1 MNISIKELSTMRT
14 SLEKEYEKM
23 EREINSLLVEGNNE
37 AAEKLIKKQDIVDM
51 KIDLV
56 DRIIKNLN
64 ETPKLYEKLIE
75 LSN

>member
-1 MNISIKELSTMRT
+1 MRT

-23 EREINSLLVEGNNE
+23 ERVINSLLVEGNNE
-37 AAEKLIKKQDIVDM
+37 AANKLIKKQDIVDM

-56 DRIIKNLN
+56 DRIIKNLQ

>member
-1 MNISIKELSTMRT
+1 MRT

-37 AAEKLIKKQDIVDM
+37 AADKLIKKQDIIDM

-56 DRIIKNLN
+56 NKIIKNLQ

>member
-1 MNISIKELSTMRT
+1 MRN

-37 AAEKLIKKQDIVDM
+37 AADKLIKKQDIVDM

-56 DRIIKNLN
+56 DRIIKNLQ

>member
-1 MNISIKELSTMRT
+1 MRI

-37 AAEKLIKKQDIVDM
+37 AADKLIKKQDIIDM

-56 DRIIKNLN
+56 NKIIKNLQ

>member
-1 MNISIKELSTMRT
+1 VNISIKELSTMRT

-37 AAEKLIKKQDIVDM
+37 AADKLIKKQDIVDM

-56 DRIIKNLN
+56 DRIIKNLQ

>member
-1 MNISIKELSTMRT
+1 MRT

-37 AAEKLIKKQDIVDM
+37 AADKLIKKQDIIDM

-56 DRIIKNLN
+56 NKIIKNLQ

-75 LSN
+75 LSD

>member
-1 MNISIKELSTMRT
+1 MRT

-37 AAEKLIKKQDIVDM
+37 SADKLIKKQDIIDM

-56 DRIIKNLN
+56 NKIIKNLQ

-75 LSN
+75 LSD

>member
-1 MNISIKELSTMRT
+1 MRT

-37 AAEKLIKKQDIVDM
+37 AADKLIKKQDIVDM

-56 DRIIKNLN
+56 DRIIKNLQ